1 VEFIVRKKMGSA
13 RSSKV
18 VEAAS
23 DKAADIILEQVRGS
37 SVEIV
42 IFWWFGAAITIIGGN
57 GG

>member
-1 VEFIVRKKMGSA
+1 MRKKMGSA

-37 SVEIV
+37 RVEIV
-42 IFWWFGAAITIIGGN
+42 IFWWFGAAITIIGGS

>member
-1 VEFIVRKKMGSA
+1 MRKKMGSA

-37 SVEIV
+37 SLFLV
-42 IFWWFGAAITIIGGN
+42 FWCCNYYYWW
-57 GG
+57 

>member
-1 VEFIVRKKMGSA
+1 MRKKMGSA

-37 SVEIV
+37 TVEIV
-42 IFWWFGAAITIIGGN
+42 IFWWFGAAIIIIGGN